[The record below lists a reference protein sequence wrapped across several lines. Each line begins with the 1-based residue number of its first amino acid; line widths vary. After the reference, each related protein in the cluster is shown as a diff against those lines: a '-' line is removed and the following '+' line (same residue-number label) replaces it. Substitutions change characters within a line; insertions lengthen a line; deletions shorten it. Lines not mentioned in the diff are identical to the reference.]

1 MSDCSV
7 HYQYVTSDHKP
18 ISVNYS
24 HLLQHNGD
32 SASVRND
39 VVTNCKVLPDW
50 SKRDA
55 HCIGSYQYELEL
67 ALARINIP
75 SLLLDGGA
83 DLMSDAVEKI
93 TTRRREGV
101 GVVVETKEES
111 RRTFQQKSV

>member
-1 MSDCSV
+1 M
-7 HYQYVTSDHKP
+7 
-18 ISVNYS
+18 
-24 HLLQHNGD
+24 
-32 SASVRND
+32 
-39 VVTNCKVLPDW
+39 VTNCKVLPDW

-111 RRTFQQKSV
+111 RRTFQQKSVWFTYSTKQINNLTRKQNYESKTVDVSMM